1 MMQRIA
7 LIILS
12 AGLLI
17 QGAAAKYTAQQK
29 QELLDRQP
37 GLTSKSAQRRLMRA
51 NEFIVKNDRAEAIKI
66 LEKMTQKTNYR
77 PFEKAKIWQTLAY
90 AYAQQEKYPQARK
103 AFKSAIDQNA
113 LPYKPTLQSIFA
125 LAQLELMNEKYSTA
139 EKYLSDWFSLSKE
152 EKPDAYVFLATI
164 QFHKGEKKKA
174 LNSILKGLSLAKK
187 PKESWLT
194 FAVSLLYEEAR
205 YKEAGEML
213 FKLTEINTGKKMY
226 WTQLAGSL
234 LNANKSL
241 EALAVLDLAL
251 KMNLLTQEG
260 EFHNIISLHLS
271 NDLPYEASRLM
282 QTALDK
288 KVLKSNKKNLE
299 LLANS
304 LIQAKEY
311 EEALSPLDQAAK
323 LSKDGKLFALKARLH
338 LEKEQFK
345 TAINYFDQALQRGLE
360 KKQKGQVLIEKAVAL
375 IQIKDIPQASLT
387 LAKAAKIPTASKMA
401 QNWQN
406 YISKL

>member
-1 MMQRIA
+1 MMQKIA
-7 LIILS
+7 LFILS
-12 AGLLI
+12 MGFILQEAGA
-17 QGAAAKYTAQQK
+17 QYSAQQK
-29 QELLDRQP
+29 QELLDRRP
-37 GLTSKSAQRRLMRA
+37 GLTSKSVQRRLMRA
-51 NEFIVKNDRAEAIKI
+51 NEFIVKDNRKEAINI
-66 LEKMTQKTNYR
+66 LEKMTKKSNYKA
-77 PFEKAKIWQTLAY
+77 FEKAKIWQTLAY
-90 AYAQQEKYPQARK
+90 AYAQTEKYPLARK
-103 AFKSAIDQNA
+103 AFKNSIDQNA
-113 LPYKPTLQSIFA
+113 LPYRPTLQSIFA
-125 LAQLELMNEKYSTA
+125 LAQLQLMDEKYSAA
-139 EKYLSDWFSLSKE
+139 EKYLRDWFSLSKE
-152 EKPDAYVFLATI
+152 QKPDAYVFLATI

-174 LNSILKGLSLAKK
+174 LTSILKGLELSKK
-187 PKESWLT
+187 PKENWLT

-213 FKLTEINTGKKMY
+213 FKLTEMNTGKKMY

-234 LNANKSL
+234 LNADKSL

-260 EFHNIISLHLS
+260 EMLNIISLHLS
-271 NDLPYEASRLM
+271 NGLPYEASQLM
-282 QTALDK
+282 QTALSK

-311 EEALSPLDQAAK
+311 DKALDPLDRAAK
-323 LSKDGKLFALKARLH
+323 MSKDGKLFALKARLH

-345 TAINYFDQALQRGLE
+345 TAIKYFDQALSRGLE

-375 IQIKDIPQASLT
+375 IQIKDFPKASST
-387 LAKAAKIPTASKMA
+387 LAKAEKIPTATKMA
-401 QNWQN
+401 KNWQS